1 MKLTIYE
8 QCRWK
13 PYGQKQKEHIKTT
26 QANIFF
32 SIEIKTRFQRGRVAH
47 KYDSSRTNQKK

>member
-1 MKLTIYE
+1 MKLTVYE

-13 PYGQKQKEHIKTT
+13 SYGQKQKERIKTA

-47 KYDSSRTNQKK
+47 KYNSSRTNQKK

>member
-1 MKLTIYE
+1 MKLTVYE

-13 PYGQKQKEHIKTT
+13 SYRQKQKERIKTA

-47 KYDSSRTNQKK
+47 KYNSSRTNQKK